1 MVIKINHMKKVL
13 LLFVALFVSILV
25 NAQTD
30 VSVGPKIGYQ
40 TSKLSFKG
48 TSIKQDFKNDMTFGV
63 FTRFTFPKFILQPEL
78 LYSTNGRSAIQV
90 PVYFGYKL
98 LDNKN
103 FKFRANAGPI
113 LFYNVQKSVTNRLTF
128 GGSLGLGV
136 DIWRFTFDLNYSLG
150 TVFDNSYLITT
161 SKANQN
167 IFTLTMGFKLRY

>member
-1 MVIKINHMKKVL
+1 MKKVL
-13 LLFVALFVSILV
+13 LLFIALFVALSV
-25 NAQTD
+25 NAQAD
-30 VSVGPKIGYQ
+30 VIVGPKIGYQ

-48 TSIKQDFKNDMTFGV
+48 TSIKQDFQNDMAFGV

-78 LYSTNGRSAIQV
+78 LYSTNNRSAIQV

-98 LDNKN
+98 IDNKT
-103 FKFRANAGPI
+103 FKFRANAGPM
-113 LFYNVQKSVTNRLTF
+113 LFYNFQKSATNRLTF
-128 GGSLGLGV
+128 GGSLGLGA

-150 TVFDNSYLITT
+150 TVFDHHIITA